1 MEKYSINAIVEE
13 FKNHKSCD
21 YHPKF
26 FVGALEQLEGREIG
40 LDEDLSQLVDK
51 HWDVL
56 WKNIVEEKHVPDV
69 VYFMIQFTERGD
81 MWRVLKKNL
90 RDKASKEE
98 LLALLDSDYPLNIKR
113 ELFSSILQATQD
125 EGVLTKLVCLEW
137 VYMSEALDFDY
148 MDLLETKELTETVLY
163 TMKKIFVKNIGCEW
177 VKQTYNLSKSGLDH
191 LNGSVNG
198 FVREFNKYVSDR
210 GYQHLKI
217 DMNEVESMRGELPPV
232 ASNFPKLELYNETKV
247 LMEAVGI
254 NEDMQDKMG
263 LTPLFNH
270 VSSFD

>member
-69 VYFMIQFTERGD
+69 VYFIMQFTERGD
-81 MWRVLKKNL
+81 MWRILKKNL
-90 RDKASKEE
+90 KERTSKEE
-98 LLALLDSDYPLNIKR
+98 LLTLLDSDYPLDIKR
-113 ELFSSILQATQD
+113 ELFSSILYATKD
-125 EGVLTKLVCLEW
+125 EDVLAKLAYLEW
-137 VYMSEALDFDY
+137 TDMSWVLEWDY
-148 MDLLETKELTETVLY
+148 IELMEKAELTEKVLSA
-163 TMKKIFVKNIGCEW
+163 MKETFVKNAGSEW
-177 VKQTYNLSKSGLDH
+177 HKWAYGTGSGYLK
-191 LNGSVNG
+191 NTITE
-198 FVREFNKYVSDR
+198 FVEQFNEYVSDR